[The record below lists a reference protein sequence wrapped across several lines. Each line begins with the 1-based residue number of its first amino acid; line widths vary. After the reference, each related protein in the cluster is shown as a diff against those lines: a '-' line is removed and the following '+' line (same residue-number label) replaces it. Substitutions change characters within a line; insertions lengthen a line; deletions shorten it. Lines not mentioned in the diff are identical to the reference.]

1 MQCSHLNKKNM
12 WIVLSFLLV
21 CRLIS
26 MYVMSLNDTTEARY
40 GEIARIMLETG
51 NWVTPMQTY
60 GIPFWAKPP
69 LSTWLSAFS
78 MKLFGVNELAA
89 RLPSLLL
96 SIGVLGLVWNVAKK
110 QSGMNVAITAVVV
123 LAGSLFFMLDAGT
136 VMTDP
141 SLLFCITLSLVSFWK
156 AISGNKFWSY
166 IFFVGLG
173 LGLLAKGPIAV
184 VLTGMPIFI
193 WTLWHKRWIALWQ
206 NLPWFKG
213 TLLIILIAGPWYV
226 LAEFRTPGFLNYFI
240 IGEHFHRFLD
250 PGWGG
255 DKYGFAHVAPLGM
268 IWAYAFL
275 SILPWSIIGLAWVI
289 RHYKAVPALCR
300 DNDGWM
306 SYLAICTLTP
316 LVFFTFSSNI
326 IYPYVFPSLPVFAL
340 LFAELT
346 ERAHALPKRFFSLAS
361 ISGFLFLLVAV
372 LFVFRPE
379 WVEKS
384 QHRIV
389 AAYQNI
395 ATSSQSKLIYWA
407 QKTEFSSQF
416 YSRGQ
421 ARATLKADELRA
433 MLFQGVEPYV
443 VVDLKY
449 VDSIPNDLQKNLKQI
464 DIIPILKNKFI
475 LFQFVPVKNRLINM
489 RSRVTWE

>member
-1 MQCSHLNKKNM
+1 MQSSHLNKKNM

-26 MYVMSLNDTTEARY
+26 MYFMSLNDTTEARY

-96 SIGVLGLVWNVAKK
+96 SIGVLGLIWDLAKK
-110 QSGMNVAITAVVV
+110 QSGTNVAITAVVV

-156 AISGNKFWSY
+156 AIGGNKRWGY
-166 IFFVGLG
+166 LFFVGLG

-184 VLTGMPIFI
+184 VLTGMPIFV
-193 WTLWHKRWIALWQ
+193 WTLFHKRWLVLWR
-206 NLPWFKG
+206 NLPWFMG
-213 TLLIILIAGPWYV
+213 GFLMILIAGPWYV
-226 LAEFRTPGFLNYFI
+226 LAEIRTPGFLNYFI

-255 DKYGFAHVAPLGM
+255 DKYGFAHVAPMGM

-275 SILPWSIIGLAWVI
+275 SVLPWSIIGIVWII
-289 RHYKAVPALCR
+289 RHFKAIPALCR
-300 DNDGWM
+300 DSEGWG
-306 SYLAICTLTP
+306 SFLIICTLTP
-316 LVFFTFSSNI
+316 LIFFTFSSNI
-326 IYPYVFPSLPVFAL
+326 IYPYVFPSLPVSAL
-340 LFAELT
+340 LFAEVAH
-346 ERAHALPKRFFSLAS
+346 RAKAFPKHLFYLAS
-361 ISGFLFLLVAV
+361 ISGFLFLLVTV

-384 QHRIV
+384 QHRVV
-389 AAYQNI
+389 AAYQHR
-395 ATSSQSKLIYWA
+395 ASSLQSKLIYWS

-416 YSRGQ
+416 YSHGQ
-421 ARATLKADELRA
+421 ARAMLNADELRV
-433 MLFQGVEPYV
+433 MLSQGVEHYV
-443 VVDLKY
+443 VVDSKY
-449 VDSIPNDLQKNLKQI
+449 VDSLPGDLQKRLIKI
-464 DIIPILKNKFI
+464 VTVPVLKNKYI
-475 LFQFVPVKNRLINM
+475 LFQFAPVDGSVRAKSCM
-489 RSRVTWE
+489 RKI

>member
-1 MQCSHLNKKNM
+1 MQCCKSSLNKRNM
-12 WIVLSFLLV
+12 WLVLSFLLL

-26 MYVMSLNDTTEARY
+26 MYFMSLNDTTEARY

-69 LSTWLSAFS
+69 LSTWLSAYS

-96 SIGVLGLVWNVAKK
+96 SIGVLGLVWHVAKTR
-110 QSGMNVAITAVVV
+110 SGTNVAITAVVV

-141 SLLFCITLSLVSFWK
+141 SLLFCITLSLVSFWQ
-156 AISGNKFWSY
+156 AIAGNKRWGY
-166 IFFVGLG
+166 LFFVGLG

-184 VLTGMPIFI
+184 VLTGMPIFV
-193 WTLWHKRWIALWQ
+193 WTLFHKRWVALWQ
-206 NLPWFKG
+206 NLPWFMG
-213 TLLIILIAGPWYV
+213 VILMLLIAGPWYA
-226 LAEFRTPGFLNYFI
+226 LAELRTPGFLNYFI

-275 SILPWSIIGLAWVI
+275 SILPWSIIGIVWIV
-289 RHYKAVPALCR
+289 RHLKAVPALCR
-300 DNDGWM
+300 DNDGWV
-306 SYLAICTLTP
+306 SYLITCTLTT

-326 IYPYVFPSLPVFAL
+326 IYPYVFPCLPGFSL
-340 LFAELT
+340 LFAEFAH
-346 ERAHALPKRFFSLAS
+346 RAKAYPKRFFYLAS
-361 ISGFLFLLVAV
+361 ISGFLFLFVTV

-384 QHRIV
+384 QHRV
-389 AAYQNI
+389 VSAYQKRPS
-395 ATSSQSKLIYWA
+395 SSQSKLIYWA

-416 YSRGQ
+416 YSHGQ
-421 ARATLKADELRA
+421 ARATLNEDELRA
-433 MLFQGVEPYV
+433 MLYQDTENYV
-443 VVDLKY
+443 VVDSKY
-449 VDSIPNDLQKNLKQI
+449 VESLPSDLRKDLKEI
-464 DIIPILKNKFI
+464 VIIPVLKNKFI
-475 LFQFVPVKNRLINM
+475 LFQFTPVND
-489 RSRVTWE
+489 